1 MSRDIISVNMP
12 EIEATQ
18 SIAYSDVVEFPINAE
33 NGVKIQNATENKNNS
48 LSILIENVATS
59 ASSVTFV
66 AGDTYPNSMLGNL
79 EIPLKE
85 SAVTVCQI
93 QDISRFENRDGSIC
107 LDFATGFTGNITV
120 VAKRAGI
127 TPLNL

>member
-48 LSILIENVATS
+48 
-59 ASSVTFV
+59 
-66 AGDTYPNSMLGNL
+66 
-79 EIPLKE
+79 
-85 SAVTVCQI
+85 
-93 QDISRFENRDGSIC
+93 
-107 LDFATGFTGNITV
+107 
-120 VAKRAGI
+120 
-127 TPLNL
+127 